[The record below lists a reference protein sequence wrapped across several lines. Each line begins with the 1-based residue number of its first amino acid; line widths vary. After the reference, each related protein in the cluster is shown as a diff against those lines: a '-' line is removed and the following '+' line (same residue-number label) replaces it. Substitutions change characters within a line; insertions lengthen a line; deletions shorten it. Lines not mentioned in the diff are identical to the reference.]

1 MKERSDERDERASEP
16 AAGGPE
22 QGAAEAFIAPVL
34 AAGNSAVNRFVV
46 ARQGAEGGAAPAAA
60 PAAPAGP
67 APPAGAGQLIVDSAP
82 TEAQL
87 TADQFRAALA
97 AAANGA
103 VAAGLSASP
112 WMLIPA
118 RAAIADRLGAL
129 EGMDAAALED
139 YVRRAVPGGAQA
151 TTASALAA
159 SAAGEVARAVAGFE
173 ADKTAKADP
182 SDRGANPFEG
192 VAALG
197 AALFKRRGG
206 GGDGGAPAAR
216 LDRSLGEG
224 RPLDAR
230 IGGTM
235 GGALGDDFSDVRLHT
250 GSEAGAMSD
259 AMGARAFTLG
269 RDIVFGSGEY
279 KPGTPVGDALIA
291 HELAHVVQQRG
302 APPSEP
308 LAKGSGGEAALEE
321 DADRAAV
328 GAVVALWTGLGSR
341 STAVA
346 AAAMPRLR
354 SGLQLQ
360 RCSKPAAPSPT
371 PEIELTQEAVG
382 KRIAEGMNA
391 TDLNQTADSGI
402 HYAYNYKSRFPARFK
417 EDYWK
422 GYADDAFWDRKGNKH
437 WVLKSGA
444 SASAAIKK
452 WLKGLTIAEC
462 LVTVVALQ
470 TDALRASIGDAKFDQ
485 HFGGADG
492 PGSEGPLTLMM
503 GWDGSSVGKYV
514 KQTDPAAKGEEGTPG
529 KRPAKVGDRYYFYN
543 HPKYLLKHP
552 GGSWQGEN
560 SIYMGEVGGKQMWSG
575 LGATHKT
582 EDDLLVSM
590 KAGYDLDRTPRD
602 IEVLN
607 QRHGNQASWPAIY
620 KEAKDGGTEFPDK
633 LGSKEEILTAPAYTI
648 GDTTRKGGFKADA
661 GRELDLK
668 KVGGM

>member
-1 MKERSDERDERASEP
+1 MKERADGRADGAPEP
-16 AAGGPE
+16 AADALEQRIPE
-22 QGAAEAFIAPVL
+22 AIPAPL
-34 AAGNSAVNRFVV
+34 MAAGNSAVNHFVA
-46 ARQGAEGGAAPAAA
+46 ARQGAGGGAAPAA
-60 PAAPAGP
+60 GP
-67 APPAGAGQLIVDSAP
+67 TGSGQLIVDSAP
-82 TEAQL
+82 TEAQM
-87 TADQFRAALA
+87 TADQFREALA
-97 AAANGA
+97 TAAHRA
-103 VAAGLSASP
+103 VAAGLSSSP

-118 RAAIADRLGAL
+118 RAAIADRLAVLG
-129 EGMDAAALED
+129 GMDAAALEA

-151 TTASALAA
+151 TTAHALAA

-173 ADKTAKADP
+173 DETAGKADP
-182 SDRGANPFEG
+182 NDRGANPFEG

-206 GGDGGAPAAR
+206 GGDRGAPTAR
-216 LDRSLGEG
+216 IDRRLGEG

-230 IGGTM
+230 IGGVM

-250 GSEAGAMSD
+250 GSDAGAMSD

-279 KPGTPVGDALIA
+279 MPGTPVGDALIA

-302 APPSEP
+302 APPTGP
-308 LAKGSGGEAALEE
+308 LAKGSGGEVALEE
-321 DADRAAV
+321 DADRSAV

-346 AAAMPRLR
+346 AVAMPRLR

-360 RCSKPAAPSPT
+360 RCSKPAKPSPT

-382 KRIAEGMNA
+382 KRIADGMNA

-402 HYAYNYKSRFPARFK
+402 HYAYNYKRRFPDKFK

-422 GYADDAFWDRKGNKH
+422 GYADDAFWQRKGNKH

-462 LVTVVALQ
+462 LVTVIALQ
-470 TDALRASIGDAKFDQ
+470 TDALRAAIGDAKFDQ
-485 HFGGADG
+485 HFGGSDG
-492 PGSEGPLTLMM
+492 PGSEGLLTLQM

-514 KQTDPAAKGEEGTPG
+514 KPTEPAATGEAGTPG

-543 HPKYLLKHP
+543 HPRYLLKHP

-560 SIYMGEVGGKQMWSG
+560 SI
-575 LGATHKT
+575 
-582 EDDLLVSM
+582 
-590 KAGYDLDRTPRD
+590 
-602 IEVLN
+602 
-607 QRHGNQASWPAIY
+607 
-620 KEAKDGGTEFPDK
+620 
-633 LGSKEEILTAPAYTI
+633 
-648 GDTTRKGGFKADA
+648 
-661 GRELDLK
+661 
-668 KVGGM
+668 